1 MGNDVVYFLENH
13 HGQRDEALQ
22 FKRIGGKEPFTNN
35 VVLCKR
41 LQYPNEDVYT
51 KGLRL
56 RLAQNVQRFANDVL
70 MIMKKPLGRAM
81 DDIAGGPSKPINGES
96 KTDLVKMI
104 RAVHRLLNKRV
115 QERLQKDETQYEH
128 FQHLSQRPFWT
139 LDICRIAYLALPLV
153 QDDIFKHLS
162 KKRLIPS
169 TRIRRRLKNG

>member
-1 MGNDVVYFLENH
+1 KFFDMFKEDDYSKDPAPVKMKLGGNFPESELFYKPSDHALIPVTRVNMGNDVVYFLENH

-115 QERLQKDETQYEH
+115 QERLQKDE
-128 FQHLSQRPFWT
+128 
-139 LDICRIAYLALPLV
+139 
-153 QDDIFKHLS
+153 
-162 KKRLIPS
+162 
-169 TRIRRRLKNG
+169 